1 MFSASGTNTPI
12 PYNANTPFHEQLGE
26 TVTWIRDWYSPN
38 LDLESDST
46 IDTVK
51 LKGWF
56 KTNINHKNDPS
67 IKLSINDTLDIEK
80 WKYLPPVEKKVVV
93 EAEEKKVE
101 ADEKVEEETELSKEL
116 LSAISMETDE
126 GGIAGLSWRRHDS
139 ARSGESGGD

>member
-1 MFSASGTNTPI
+1 M
-12 PYNANTPFHEQLGE
+12 
-26 TVTWIRDWYSPN
+26 TWIRDWYSPN

-101 ADEKVEEETELSKEL
+101 ADEKKVEEETELSKEL

-126 GGIAGLSWRRHDS
+126 GGIAGLS
-139 ARSGESGGD
+139 